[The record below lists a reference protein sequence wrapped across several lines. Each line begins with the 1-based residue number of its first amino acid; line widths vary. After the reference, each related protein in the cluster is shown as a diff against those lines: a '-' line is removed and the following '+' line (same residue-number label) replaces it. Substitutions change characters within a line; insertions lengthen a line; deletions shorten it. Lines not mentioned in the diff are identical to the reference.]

1 MKKQI
6 ALIFTLL
13 SIGVFSQDSTTNAE
27 VAFAN
32 GNKAYLE
39 ESYTE
44 AVSLYQSVLA
54 QGVHSK
60 ELYLNLGNAYY
71 KKGETAASILY
82 YERGLLHFKN
92 DSDLLTNLRF
102 AENQR
107 IDKIEALPLSIT
119 QQLYTVF
126 DQWLS
131 ASAWGLLGLLAL
143 IMYAVLRLFKAY
155 KPFRFSALFSSLTLV
170 TSALSIAISL
180 YIGYQG
186 GKLKYAIVFEPS
198 TPVFSD
204 PKLGSS
210 ILFELHEGTKVQQIG
225 SFDAFEN
232 IKIANGQS
240 GWISAT
246 AIRKIEE

>member
-27 VAFAN
+27 VVFAN

-92 DSDLLTNLRF
+92 DADLLTNLRF
-102 AENQR
+102 AKNQR

-119 QQLYTVF
+119 QQLYTFF
-126 DQWLS
+126 DRWLS
-131 ASAWGLLGLLAL
+131 SSAWGLL
-143 IMYAVLRLFKAY
+143 
-155 KPFRFSALFSSLTLV
+155 
-170 TSALSIAISL
+170 
-180 YIGYQG
+180 
-186 GKLKYAIVFEPS
+186 
-198 TPVFSD
+198 
-204 PKLGSS
+204 
-210 ILFELHEGTKVQQIG
+210 
-225 SFDAFEN
+225 
-232 IKIANGQS
+232 
-240 GWISAT
+240 
-246 AIRKIEE
+246 